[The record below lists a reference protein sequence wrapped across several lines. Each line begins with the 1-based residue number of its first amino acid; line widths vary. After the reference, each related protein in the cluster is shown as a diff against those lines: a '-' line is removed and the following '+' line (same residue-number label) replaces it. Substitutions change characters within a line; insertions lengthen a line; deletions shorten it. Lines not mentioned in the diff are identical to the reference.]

1 MALEF
6 SHDSD
11 LMFLKELTD
20 EQLEPIVRIL
30 TKDEDGT
37 PRLTEQLTLEDR
49 YKQHQPE
56 HSKCWDLIAA
66 EYEDFGSNTFGG
78 KKPYR
83 EILCNVCDK
92 QGVNYNRNSGI
103 ERIEEN
109 LLQKVLRDA
118 LDRMSAEELEEVA
131 KELDIKTTDFTAE
144 AVWVALQAA
153 IRSGGFA
160 PYMIAV
166 IVLHWVGGMF
176 GLVLPF
182 VVYATLTRTIAI
194 VAGPVGWAVSALW
207 LVAKIGGPAYRVV
220 VPATIVIACLRK
232 VHQHEKAEKTAT

>member
-6 SHDSD
+6 SYDSD
-11 LMFLKELTD
+11 LRFLENLTD
-20 EQLEPIVRIL
+20 EQLEPLVRIL
-30 TKDEDGT
+30 TKDKDGN
-37 PRLTEQLTLEDR
+37 PRLTEQLMSEDR
-49 YKQHQPE
+49 YVRHQPE
-56 HSKCWDLIAA
+56 HSKYWDLIAA

-92 QGVNYNRNSGI
+92 QDVNYNRNSGI
-103 ERIEEN
+103 ELIEEN
-109 LLQKVLRDA
+109 LLQKALRDA
-118 LDRMSAEELEEVA
+118 LDQMSAEQLEEIA

-144 AVWVALQAA
+144 AVWLALQAA

-160 PYMIAV
+160 PYLIAV
-166 IVLHWVGGMF
+166 IVLHWVSGMF

-182 VVYATLTRTIAI
+182 VIYTTLTRTIAI
-194 VAGPVGWAVSALW
+194 VAGPVGWAASAAW
-207 LVAKIGGPAYRVV
+207 LVTKISGPAYRVV

-232 VHQHEKAEKTAT
+232 IHQHEKAEKTAT